1 MRFIHLLEENLG
13 LEAIKQFEP
22 MQMGDVIDTA
32 ADTRLLNSWINFQ
45 PKTSIEEG
53 VELFTKWYIGYH
65 K

>member
-1 MRFIHLLEENLG
+1 
-13 LEAIKQFEP
+13 